1 MNIVSA
7 RIVETGVEVNGAT
20 VLVDRATL
28 AKASGDVALL
38 GFRPEDLEL
47 GDIGIPMTVTLVEEL
62 GADTFVYGTAPGL
75 DGTDVDLVAR
85 SRGFQAPAIGASVHV
100 NPTKTYVFD
109 PAGEQPRLS

>member
-1 MNIVSA
+1 MPPKK
-7 RIVETGVEVNGAT
+7 
-20 VLVDRATL
+20 